1 MVLVDK
7 ALKER
12 PDLEAVVIGQ
22 VHDSILLECSDQH
35 AMAVAELVKRT
46 MEEETPA
53 YVERQFGY
61 RFPIPLAAEVSI
73 GSSWG
78 KYEKVLA

>member
-1 MVLVDK
+1 
-7 ALKER
+7 
-12 PDLEAVVIGQ
+12 
-22 VHDSILLECSDQH
+22 
-35 AMAVAELVKRT
+35 MAVAELVKRT